1 MSSAVISGDVA
12 NGLVE
17 LEGAFPGRVSHEPDG
32 SGGAYVTV
40 DAIGLSEHWTRLQA
54 PLTFHLAYNYPACAI
69 YPFYLPADVIPAN
82 GQLPQALQPVQW
94 RERSVIQV
102 SLRHTNWDP
111 LRDNAVGAVMQT
123 QDWLQRQ

>member
-1 MSSAVISGDVA
+1 MNSAVISSEVA
-12 NGLVE
+12 TGIAE
-17 LEGAFPGRVSHEPDG
+17 LESAFPDRVCHEPDG

-40 DAIGLSEHWTRLQA
+40 DAIQLGGHWTRPSA
-54 PLTFHLAYNYPACAI
+54 PLTFHMAYNYPASAI
-69 YPFYLPADVIPAN
+69 YPFYLPAEVIPAN
-82 GQLPQALQPVQW
+82 GPLPPALQPVQW

-111 LRDNAVGAVMQT
+111 RRDNAVGAAMQT